1 MCSGEKCAS
10 SHSEGTFK
18 RYISRNCGKCTF
30 AVGTL
35 VRRYINNT
43 AQQKISNFC
52 FWAKNSRLWL
62 ILGRW
67 SRIWL
72 QFCQIGSSFRDTK
85 GCQKVPDMCSMGR
98 TVSDISGH
106 NQHWAKFLVPMCRWT
121 PCQHFGT
128 KIVVLRWFCREIC
141 HNIHIHMVTFEA
153 IMDTAPYLGNLSQSA
168 IFNFIFVISAPKLTG
183 IDYSLPWHHDVLG
196 LWVKFNNYIR
206 KI

>member
-1 MCSGEKCAS
+1 
-10 SHSEGTFK
+10 
-18 RYISRNCGKCTF
+18 
-30 AVGTL
+30 
-35 VRRYINNT
+35 
-43 AQQKISNFC
+43 
-52 FWAKNSRLWL
+52 
-62 ILGRW
+62 
-67 SRIWL
+67 
-72 QFCQIGSSFRDTK
+72 
-85 GCQKVPDMCSMGR
+85 MCSMGR

-183 IDYSLPWHHDVLG
+183 IDHSLPWHHDILG
-196 LWVKFNNYIR
+196 LSQIQ
-206 KI
+206 KIFYSMCIVYSMAASFRTPYSQLYKKKYFRFVTIL